1 MKTKM
6 YFRLM
11 LAILALSSCS
21 SQMYQVYEVQSPDLT
36 IRDNSMVYENQDCK
50 VFYNLWDKDG
60 SMAFIFENTGDKDIF
75 IDMSQSFFIKN
86 GAAYDYFKNRSYDTR
101 VYESIE
107 LGISASSTYINSYGY
122 WPNRYI
128 SHLGKTVKSTVSSKS
143 GASTGVTIQEPKYV
157 CVPAH
162 AYKAISVYNIY
173 PLFISTCEK
182 SKDFPRNVATLGTY
196 NKDDSPLKFT
206 NRIAYSF
213 EEGGKIAERID
224 NNFWLSSVKNYSRK
238 AAIER
243 RSEKVGCTSVIK
255 RKDYFKIG
263 GPNQFYVS
271 FNGSSET
278 PSWK

>member
-1 MKTKM
+1 MKIKT
-6 YFRLM
+6 YFGLM
-11 LAILALSSCS
+11 LAVLALSSCS
-21 SQMYQVYEVQSPDLT
+21 SQMYQVYEVQSPNLT

-60 SMAFIFENTGDKDIF
+60 SMAFIFENTSDKDIF

-86 GAAYDYFKNRSYDTR
+86 GAAYDYFKNRSYDTH

-107 LGISASSTYINSYGY
+107 LGISALNTYINSYGY

-128 SHLGKTVKSTVSSKS
+128 SHLGNTVKSTVSSKS
-143 GASTGVTIQEPKYV
+143 GTSTGVTIQEPKYV

-173 PLFISTCEK
+173 PSFVTTCER
-182 SKDFPRNVATLGTY
+182 SKDFPSNVATLETY

-243 RSEKVGCTSVIK
+243 RSEKVGCTSAIK

-271 FNGSSET
+271 FNGSSEY
-278 PSWK
+278 PSW